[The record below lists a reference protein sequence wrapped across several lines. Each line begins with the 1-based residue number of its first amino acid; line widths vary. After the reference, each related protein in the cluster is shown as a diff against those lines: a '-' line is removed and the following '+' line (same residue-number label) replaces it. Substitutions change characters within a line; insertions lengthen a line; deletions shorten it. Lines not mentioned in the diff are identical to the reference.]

1 MAASISNWI
10 PIEWDENTL
19 TRLNQRSAIEGYAR
33 GYAMSTDQKRVL
45 RSLGMSVG
53 VGSTYSSDSSTND
66 YVLLDSVKFTGQF
79 IVDEDDLADAD
90 SVVDTLSTKAADWS
104 KTYAVKFDNACVAV
118 TGTGDG
124 SSGTPFNSIYK
135 TVRSNGVTGESY
147 TADDNYV
154 NYNGQASAT
163 YASLSSVVAKVEQG
177 LYWNPANSLVIAHPA
192 FRDVFRNTKDTNNMP
207 VFIQGPAGT
216 PDSLFGI
223 PVAWSLGA
231 KTSPI
236 ATEAPAGNPVLVVV
250 GDTDALMR
258 GDRTG
263 PEAQISP
270 STAHDSTDETAL
282 KLKVRKAFE
291 VSHPKA
297 VAVLEKTA

>member
-1 MAASISNWI
+1 MASVSNWL
-10 PIEWDENTL
+10 PIEWDEDVL

-33 GYAMSTDQKRVL
+33 AYKMTTDQKRVL

-53 VGSTYSSDSSTND
+53 TGSTYSSDNSTND

-79 IVDEDDLADAD
+79 IVDEDDLNDAD
-90 SVVDTLSTKAADWS
+90 SIVDTLATKAADWS
-104 KTYAVKFDNACVAV
+104 KTYAVKFDNSCIGVTAVA
-118 TGTGDG
+118 DG
-124 SSGTPFNSIYK
+124 STVPFTSVYK
-135 TVRSNGVTGESY
+135 TVRTNGATGEGY

-154 NYNGQASAT
+154 NYNGSASAT
-163 YASLSSVVAKVEQG
+163 YSSLSSVVAKVEQG

-192 FRDVFRNTKDTNNMP
+192 FRDVFRNTKDTNGMP
-207 VFIQGPAGT
+207 VFVQGIAGT
-216 PDSLFGI
+216 PDTLFGI

-231 KTSPI
+231 KTSAV
-236 ATEAPAGNPVLVVV
+236 ATDAPGGNPLLVVV

-263 PEAQISP
+263 PEALIDRAR
-270 STAHDSTDETAL
+270 AHDSTDETAL
-282 KLKVRKAFE
+282 KLRVRKAFE

>member
-1 MAASISNWI
+1 MAASITNWI

-33 GYAMSTDQKRVL
+33 GYAMGTDTKRVL

-53 VGSTYSSDSSTND
+53 TGSTYSSDSSTND

-104 KTYAVKFDNACVAV
+104 KTYAVKFDNACISV
-118 TGTGDG
+118 TGA
-124 SSGTPFNSIYK
+124 SANGTTIPFTSVYA
-135 TVRSNGVTGESY
+135 TVRANGATGEGY

-163 YASLSSVVAKVEQG
+163 YANLSTVVSKVEQG

-207 VFIQGPAGT
+207 IFIQGPAGT

-231 KTSPI
+231 KTSPT
-236 ATEAPAGNPVLVVV
+236 ATDAPAGNPVLVVV

-258 GDRTG
+258 GDRSG
-263 PEAQISP
+263 PLAQISG
-270 STAHDSTDETAL
+270 STAHDATDETAL

-297 VAVLEKTA
+297 VALLEKTA